1 MTSQAAFYAAA
12 TPRPGT
18 EEAFEQSLHRLAG
31 RRTVDGVR
39 LSVLEIEDSRAVL
52 CGEMPKDRCPTRPEA
67 LATYLEDQLI
77 VRVGVYVNLD
87 VNIN

>member
-1 MTSQAAFYAAA
+1 MTTQAAFYAAA

-18 EEAFEQSLHRLAG
+18 EGAFEQSLHRLAG
-31 RRTVDGVR
+31 RRMVDGVR
-39 LSVLEIEDSRAVL
+39 FSVLEIAARRAVL
-52 CGEMPKDRCPTRPEA
+52 CGELPRDRCPTRPEA

-77 VRVGVYVNLD
+77 VRVGVYVDLD